1 MPTVNFPRVG
11 TIWCRAIF
19 LKSRA
24 ALRQTTIAIERP
36 LELWVKKHPGMKTTT
51 TWWSVAARTTRIT
64 GWLLIFQ
71 PTTIE
76 TD

>member
-1 MPTVNFPRVG
+1 MFVV
-11 TIWCRAIF
+11 F
-19 LKSRA
+19 LTGA
-24 ALRQTTIAIERP
+24 AGGICLSYTHTEDGEVHPGEVVERP
-36 LELWVKKHPGMKTTT
+36 LELWVKKQTGMKTTT